1 MCIGTLSSSVG
12 IYSRSY
18 IIFQK
23 PRIIAS
29 GNLTTFCPC
38 ILAGSHLHRP
48 CLNPKPSNLACPKPG
63 NRGTLKPLNPAPS
76 HGSFFQPRCQSIDIP
91 MPQSN
96 TLQISGGG
104 HCDSKTPVATC
115 STASVLVDVLDS
127 QSTTVIKSRF
137 EFGYC
142 SILHYTVVA
151 YYNVL

>member
-96 TLQISGGG
+96 TLQISGVGIAIARLLLLLVVLLAFLLTYLIRSLLRSSSRG
-104 HCDSKTPVATC
+104 S
-115 STASVLVDVLDS
+115 SLGTAAFC
-127 QSTTVIKSRF
+127 I
-137 EFGYC
+137 
-142 SILHYTVVA
+142 IL
-151 YYNVL
+151 